1 MAKTKKA
8 AKKAAKA
15 ASHVVLRGSKRGKDP
30 AATVVGK
37 VDPNEKIV
45 VTLNLTGPKLPSADE
60 YVGKTLTPEELATQF
75 GASQADADKV
85 TKSLKKYG
93 LKVTDVSL
101 ETRSMTVTG
110 TAKAIEA
117 AFKPGLAL
125 MHSLRDGQYRGRTG
139 TLEVPAE
146 LSGIVTGIF
155 GLDQRRVAHRKL
167 ATAGSP
173 QPATALKPLTPG
185 DLEQRYNFPPG
196 DCSGQTIII
205 AEFGGGYFVEDV
217 TAFCNKYQRPVPSI
231 QAVSIDAPA
240 YTLQQVMALP
250 PAQRQNVLGDSG
262 EVMMDVEIIAALCPK
277 ASIFVYFSTFDQRGW
292 VDLLNAAIKAR
303 PVALSCSWG
312 LAEDDPSWSANA
324 VSAIDD
330 RLNAIRL
337 LGITACIS
345 SGDDGSGDQ
354 INDGKGHIDFPSS
367 SPNTLGVGGTML
379 TGTGSSVKEVT
390 WWQSPGQRAGG
401 GGASGGGVSVV
412 FPRPAWQTVKIASI
426 NPKSI
431 DGRVAPDVAALA
443 GLPYYDLIFV
453 GKDAPNGGTSA
464 SAPLWASL
472 IARVNQQLPAAKQQR
487 YLTPLLYMKA
497 ANGKTVGQ
505 NASRDITTGNNISNP
520 QPAKGYKATAGF
532 DAVTGWGVPDGV
544 ALLSALTAI

>member
-1 MAKTKKA
+1 MAKTKQP
-8 AKKAAKA
+8 
-15 ASHVVLRGSKRGKDP
+15 SHVILRGSKRGKDP
-30 AATVVGK
+30 AATKVGD
-37 VDPNEKIV
+37 VDPNEKIT
-45 VTLNLTGPKLPSADE
+45 VTLNLTGPKLPGADE

-75 GASQADADKV
+75 GASKADADKV
-85 TKSLKKYG
+85 TKSLSKYG

-110 TAKAIEA
+110 TAKAMQA
-117 AFKPGLAL
+117 AFKPNLEI

-139 TLEVPAE
+139 TLQIPAD

-155 GLDQRRVAHRKL
+155 GLDQRRMAHRKL

-173 QPATALKPLTPG
+173 QPATTLKPLTPA

-196 DCSGQTIII
+196 DCAGQTIVI
-205 AEFGGGYFVEDV
+205 AEFGGGYFTEDV
-217 TAFCNKYQRPVPSI
+217 TAFCNKYQRPIPSI
-231 QAVSIDAPA
+231 QAVAIDAPA
-240 YTLQQVMALP
+240 YTLQQILALP
-250 PAQRQNVLGDSG
+250 PAQRKEALGESG
-262 EVMMDVEIIAALCPK
+262 EVMMDVQIIAALCPK

-292 VDLLNAAIKAR
+292 VDLLNAVIKAR
-303 PVALSCSWG
+303 PVTLSCSWG
-312 LAEDDPSWSANA
+312 LGEDDPSWSSNA

-337 LGITACIS
+337 LGITSCIS

-354 INDGKGHIDFPSS
+354 INDGAGHVDFPSS

-379 TGTGSSVKEVT
+379 TGSGTSVQEVT

-401 GGASGGGVSVV
+401 GGATGGGVSTV
-412 FPRPAWQTVKIASI
+412 FPRPAWQTVKVKSI

-431 DGRVAPDVAALA
+431 DGRVAPDISALA

-464 SAPLWASL
+464 STPLWAAL
-472 IARVNQQLPAAKQQR
+472 IARINPLLPPAKQQR
-487 YLTPLLYMKA
+487 FLTPLLYMTA

-505 NASRDITTGNNISNP
+505 NISRDITVGNNISNP
-520 QPAKGYKATAGF
+520 QPGKGYKAGAGF
-532 DAVTGWGVPDGV
+532 DAATGWGVPDGV
-544 ALLSALTAI
+544 ALLAALTAI